1 MILNC
6 TWPYRAAQ
14 CPRSFNTS
22 LRPTDDPLVAVCE
35 ACLERVHFC
44 GTPEE
49 AEARAARGER
59 VAKGYLLAGEAIF
72 SVCAKHPYVQR
83 GPLSNIHVP

>member
-22 LRPTDDPLVAVCE
+22 LRPTDEPLVAVCQ
-35 ACLERVHFC
+35 ACLERVYLC
-44 GTPEE
+44 RTPGE

-59 VAKGYLLAGEAIF
+59 VAKGYDLPGEVYPETVVERRDAR
-72 SVCAKHPYVQR
+72 R
-83 GPLSNIHVP
+83 GPPADGVVQ